1 MEKEKEMEWKDKILE
16 VKKKVIIKDSIMKED
31 EIGKVKIKQEN

>member
-31 EIGKVKIKQEN
+31 EIGKVKIK